1 MHKQL
6 RIALLIGAT
15 LLTLI
20 RASSE
25 PLTDSEL
32 DSLLA
37 EGRWAQAE
45 SRAREAVASEP
56 DATTLLHLGRV
67 LFASGRTD
75 QLEEALTCL
84 ERSTDLDPDQPSAWY
99 WLGRARGQAAGQ
111 GGVIE
116 RAQSARE
123 AGTCLTRAL
132 ELDPGCFSYAWA
144 LVQYHLQV
152 PGLLGGDRSVAVSV
166 ASGFIER
173 QPGEQDLL
181 AAAVARKAG
190 DFARVMDLLRSVD
203 AAPDEVMTLAWK
215 STATE
220 LGESLLRQEQ
230 WTDASALFLLVTE
243 RYPDENAA
251 WIGLGRARASA
262 GDPEG
267 AALAY
272 ARYLEKAPDS
282 PKTDA
287 IRERMNELID

>member
-1 MHKQL
+1 MHKPL
-6 RIALLIGAT
+6 RISLILGAT
-15 LLTLI
+15 LLTLV
-20 RASSE
+20 RASAE
-25 PLTDSEL
+25 PMTDGEL
-32 DSLLA
+32 DSLLD

-45 SRAREAVASEP
+45 DRAREAVASDP
-56 DATTLLHLGRV
+56 DATALLHLGRV

-111 GGVIE
+111 GSMVE
-116 RAQSARE
+116 RAQSARQ

-132 ELDPGCFSYAWA
+132 ELDPGCFAYAWA

-152 PGLLGGDRSVAVSV
+152 PGLLGGDRSAAGSV

-181 AAAVARKAG
+181 AAAVALKAG
-190 DFARVMDLLRSVD
+190 DFARVLDLLRSVD
-203 AAPDEVMTLAWK
+203 ETPDEAMILAWK

-220 LGESLLRQEQ
+220 TGESLLRKEE

-243 RYPDENAA
+243 RFPEENGD
-251 WIGLGRARASA
+251 WIGLARAREGQ

-267 AALAY
+267 AARAY

-282 PKTDA
+282 PRTEA
-287 IRERMNELID
+287 IRERMDELID